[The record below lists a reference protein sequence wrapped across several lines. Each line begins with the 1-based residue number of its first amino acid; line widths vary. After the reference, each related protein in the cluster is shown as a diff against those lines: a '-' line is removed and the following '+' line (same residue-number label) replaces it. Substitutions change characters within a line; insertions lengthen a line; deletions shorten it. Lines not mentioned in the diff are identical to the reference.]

1 MSLRMHLTGRI
12 SVIGPDGT
20 LDEEDLPGR
29 QGRLLLAFLTLNG
42 RHPVSRD
49 SLAEVVWAGTPP
61 TAWEPLLKSSVSRI
75 RSALRRIGADALLA
89 GSGGTYQL
97 RLPHDAWVDLEAGVR
112 AVDRAEAAL
121 RRQDVGQ
128 AWAEAAVASAITR
141 RPFLP
146 HEDAAWID
154 ECRERLR
161 SGRIRAL
168 DVLAEAWLA
177 RGDTAQALEAAVE
190 STGLAPLR
198 ESSWRLQMRA
208 HVAAGNHAEAL
219 RTFRECAVLL
229 DRELGVGPA
238 AETQELH
245 GRIRRAVHP
254 A

>member
-12 SVIGPDGT
+12 CVIGAEGM
-20 LDEEDLPGR
+20 LDEDDLPGR
-29 QGRLLLAFLTLNG
+29 QGRLLLTFLVLHG

-49 SLAEVVWAGTPP
+49 ELAEVVWAGPP
-61 TAWEPLLKSSVSRI
+61 PAAWEHLLKSSVSRT
-75 RSALRRIGADALLA
+75 RSALRRIGADAVLA

-97 RLPHDAWVDLEAGVR
+97 RLPHDAWVDVETGIR

-121 RRQDVGQ
+121 RARDLGQ

-141 RPFLP
+141 RPLLP
-146 HEDAAWID
+146 HEDAGWID
-154 ECRERLR
+154 RTRDQLT

-168 DVLAEAWLA
+168 DVLAEVWLA
-177 RGDTAQALEAAVE
+177 RGDTAQALAAAVE

-208 HVAAGNHAEAL
+208 HAAAGNFAEAL
-219 RTFRECAVLL
+219 RTFRECSRLL
-229 DRELGVGPA
+229 QRELGVGPST
-238 AETQELH
+238 ETCELH
-245 GRIRRAVHP
+245 ARLRRAVSR